1 MIESVFLQDKE
12 NCLEFF
18 ASLSNESKVKD
29 ILMNCHHPLRQNDA
43 SNVSSKKGMRL
54 TGSSKNDLIMITS
67 DGKHYK
73 KHRS

>member
-29 ILMNCHHPLRQNDA
+29 ILYEL
-43 SNVSSKKGMRL
+43 SSSTKTK
-54 TGSSKNDLIMITS
+54 
-67 DGKHYK
+67 
-73 KHRS
+73 

>member
-1 MIESVFLQDKE
+1 MNQK
-12 NCLEFF
+12 
-18 ASLSNESKVKD
+18 SK
-29 ILMNCHHPLRQNDA
+29 IYFMNCHHPLRQNDA

-54 TGSSKNDLIMITS
+54 TGSSKNDLIMIPS